1 MMSSSCNFQ
10 HSPIID
16 TSTAT
21 IVCENCARVLE
32 EGLTHFEVN
41 QQKYHISPDNL
52 KDEEKEEKINGENV
66 IQLLEKISA
75 KLHLHQSSIDI
86 AYFEYKKN
94 TKKIE
99 KSLNHR
105 PNKKP
110 SLLSH
115 ENVLIYS
122 IYTALKKD
130 SCPRSIKEIC
140 NIAGGLK
147 PKNILQI
154 GTFLEKSRD
163 KHTPPTRLK
172 PITAK
177 DIILTHYPY
186 ITGLSFDDVKQI
198 FHKLNNLEPINFTPS
213 TTAAGIVYLY
223 TNTVTC
229 KKQTLQQVS
238 SLFQVTPMSIQRFIK
253 KYKTFF

>member
-16 TSTAT
+16 ASTAT

-41 QQKYHISPDNL
+41 QQKYHISPENL
-52 KDEEKEEKINGENV
+52 KDGKKEEKINGENV

-75 KLHLHQSSIDI
+75 KLHLHQSSID
-86 AYFEYKKN
+86 AYCEYNKN

-99 KSLNHR
+99 KSLNR

-110 SLLSH
+110 SLLSP

-130 SCPRSIKEIC
+130 FCPWSIKEIC
-140 NIAGGLK
+140 NIAGG
-147 PKNILQI
+147 
-154 GTFLEKSRD
+154 
-163 KHTPPTRLK
+163 
-172 PITAK
+172 
-177 DIILTHYPY
+177 
-186 ITGLSFDDVKQI
+186 
-198 FHKLNNLEPINFTPS
+198 
-213 TTAAGIVYLY
+213 
-223 TNTVTC
+223 
-229 KKQTLQQVS
+229 
-238 SLFQVTPMSIQRFIK
+238 
-253 KYKTFF
+253 

>member
-16 TSTAT
+16 ASTAT

-41 QQKYHISPDNL
+41 QQKYHISPENL
-52 KDEEKEEKINGENV
+52 KDGKKEEKINGENV

-86 AYFEYKKN
+86 AYCEYNKN
-94 TKKIE
+94 TNKIQ
-99 KSLNHR
+99 KSLNH

-110 SLLSH
+110 SFLSP

-130 SCPRSIKEIC
+130 FCPRSIKEIC
-140 NIAGGLK
+140 NIAGWLK
-147 PKNILQI
+147 HKNILKI

-163 KHTPPTRLK
+163 KNTPPTRLK

-186 ITGLSFDDVKQI
+186 ITGFSFDDVKQI
-198 FHKLNNLEPINFTPS
+198 FHKLNNLGPIKFTPL

-223 TNTVTC
+223 TNTVKG

-253 KYKTFF
+253 KYKTLF

>member
-1 MMSSSCNFQ
+1 MSSSCCFE

-16 TSTAT
+16 SSTAT

-41 QQKYHISPDNL
+41 QQKYHISRENL
-52 KDEEKEEKINGENV
+52 KDEKKEEKINGENE

-86 AYFEYKKN
+86 AHCEYNKN
-94 TKKIE
+94 TNKIE
-99 KSLNHR
+99 NTLNH
-105 PNKKP
+105 PHKKP
-110 SLLSH
+110 SLLSP

-147 PKNILQI
+147 PIEILKI

-163 KHTPPTRLK
+163 EDTPPESLK
-172 PITAK
+172 PLTAK

-186 ITGLSFDDVKQI
+186 ITDFTFDDVKQI
-198 FHKLNNLEPINFTPS
+198 FHKLNKLKQISFTPS
-213 TTAAGIVYLY
+213 TTAAGMVYLY
-223 TNTVTC
+223 ANTVKC
-229 KKQTLQQVS
+229 KKQTLQQVW

-253 KYKTFF
+253 KI